1 MGLKLAS
8 VHMILPALVAAK
20 SIGGAQILLLGKQ
33 DLYFTYEQLA
43 LFLRKIDVE
52 FTEINERDRKFTDS
66 FAFVAHEDWWR
77 FRNFMH
83 QETLFR
89 MFGFSPESVHTLDQD
104 AYEGAEII
112 HDMNLPIP
120 KQLKESYD
128 LVIDT
133 GTIEH
138 VFDLKQAFWNLHD
151 LVKTGGSVLHVSPSN
166 LLDHGFVNL
175 NAVLL
180 EDFYLQS
187 GWIKQDLFYNASP
200 KQDIG
205 DNVLFVQI
213 DPGIY
218 DRPPDGYYLGLCG
231 RFRKEANSAPVV
243 PKQGLY
249 LGLHDSWTRQ
259 SRKQSQHEPPPKKL
273 GDGVRSLAKDWVGR
287 LMLLRVLWAARRVKG
302 RIVAVRQPFSG

>member
-1 MGLKLAS
+1 M
-8 VHMILPALVAAK
+8 
-20 SIGGAQILLLGKQ
+20 
-33 DLYFTYEQLA
+33 
-43 LFLRKIDVE
+43 E
-52 FTEINERDRKFTDS
+52 FTEINESDRKFTDS

-83 QETLFR
+83 QETFFR
-89 MFGFSPESVHTLDQD
+89 MFGFPPENIHTLDQD

-166 LLDHGFVNL
+166 LLDHGFINL

-187 GWIKQDLFYNASP
+187 GWTKEELFYNASP
-200 KQDIG
+200 KQYIG
-205 DNVLFVQI
+205 DNVFSCRSILAFMTALRT
-213 DPGIY
+213 GITLVCAA
-218 DRPPDGYYLGLCG
+218 D
-231 RFRKEANSAPVV
+231 F
-243 PKQGLY
+243 
-249 LGLHDSWTRQ
+249 
-259 SRKQSQHEPPPKKL
+259 
-273 GDGVRSLAKDWVGR
+273 
-287 LMLLRVLWAARRVKG
+287 ARRPILCPLFPNKASISAFTTRGPVNPESNLNTRLPRGNLATECGHWRKFG
-302 RIVAVRQPFSG
+302 SAG